1 MRTFLLH
8 AAAWA
13 SALQTVG
20 SSPANTSDPAR
31 LIGVAGVLGS
41 VTVFVYRLGVWRQ
54 DMENTRTNMGAELKA
69 FREESAG
76 NFARMERRLDRL
88 EGGPRESP

>member
-13 SALQTVG
+13 SALQSVG
-20 SSPANTSDPAR
+20 TPPGIAGDPAH
-31 LIGVAGVLGS
+31 LIGAAGVLGS

-54 DMENTRTNMGAELKA
+54 DMENTRKNMGAELKL
-69 FREESAG
+69 FRDEAAAS
-76 NFARMERRLDRL
+76 FARMERRLDRL
-88 EGGPRESP
+88 EEGS

>member
-13 SALQTVG
+13 SALQSVATPPG
-20 SSPANTSDPAR
+20 IAGDPAH
-31 LIGVAGVLGS
+31 LIGAAGVLGS

-54 DMENTRTNMGAELKA
+54 DMENTRKNMGAELRL
-69 FREESAG
+69 FREESAAS
-76 NFARMERRLDRL
+76 FARMERRLDRL
-88 EGGPRESP
+88 EEGS